1 MDLADRIIAK
11 QQDGTIDSPNAG
23 TYYDDNGM
31 PCWLEDVNHP
41 EVLWDDPNYVASN
54 IMVRSI
60 LGSQSGKA
68 ELIYK
73 KDGVLYEGHDILV
86 QNDANLYRLSKAKKN
101 IKAFVKPQV
110 WKRVYELAPTLN
122 TDKIIVAPGL
132 LWNFKTGKL
141 ERTDGEELSVR
152 RYNG

>member
-1 MDLADRIIAK
+1 MDLADKIIAK
-11 QQDGTIDSPNAG
+11 QQDGTIDNPNAG

-31 PCWLEDVNHP
+31 PCWLEDINHP

-73 KDGVLYEGHDILV
+73 HDGVLYEGHEVLI
-86 QNDANLYRLSKAKKN
+86 QNDANLYRLSQAN
-101 IKAFVKPQV
+101 RAIKAFVKPQV
-110 WKRVYELAPTLN
+110 WKRVFELAPTLN

-132 LWNFKTGKL
+132 VWNFKTGKL
-141 ERTDGEELSVR
+141 EKTDGEELSVR
-152 RYNG
+152 SRNG